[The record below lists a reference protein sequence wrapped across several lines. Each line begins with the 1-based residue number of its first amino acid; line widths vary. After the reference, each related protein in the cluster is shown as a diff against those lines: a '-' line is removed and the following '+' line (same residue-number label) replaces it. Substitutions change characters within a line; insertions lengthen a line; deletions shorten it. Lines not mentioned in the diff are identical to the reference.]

1 MAVVRLKV
9 PIDPNVPRKKRKR
22 FSDTLSVQPSAKMI
36 GETTIRRGSSKTQ
49 YLTVTLPTDNTEL
62 KDALFFAVPT
72 MAKIKIIDFLLQDSP
87 EGTPPIKLD
96 EYRCSHSTENITALY
111 KFGKTH
117 RFVFDGD
124 IAVRAL
130 ASTDEARELER
141 MSYAKSTS
149 LVECVP
155 LNGTPYPFQ
164 VAGMS
169 YMLKTKKC
177 INADQMGLGKT
188 IQAIMA
194 TATAKAYPALFIVP
208 NQLKMAPWKKE
219 WNTWAPKR
227 KATTIVADNSNIKSI
242 HRTFRVRNAKIK
254 KWETRRNDV
263 IIVNYDRLAKYK
275 KYLKKVKWRAIVL
288 DESHYIKNP
297 NADRTREVIELIDTC
312 QPEYVWLLSGTP
324 IKAKPEHL
332 VTQLRVIGRL
342 EDFGGRANFMKRYC
356 LKTSTDEE
364 YYQDDVT
371 VQELAKRKHETSI
384 ELNTHLRSLCYLRRN
399 KAEVLHDLPAKT
411 RSVLTFKL
419 NAHYRAEYTQ
429 VETDLVSYLMERAM
443 QDEAFLKSV
452 KKLPKK
458 EREFAIAEY
467 RSEVEYKSAR
477 AEILQKIELCKQVAA
492 LGKLEQM
499 KEWID
504 SFLESDEKL
513 VLFCNHKMVI
523 NELAEAFPK
532 IHMKIVGGQD
542 ALASDKDKAKF
553 DLDDRATIR
562 DAAVARFQKDPKCTL
577 GLCSIGAGGVGHTL
591 TAANNVGL
599 FELPWGPADCDQAE
613 DRCHRI
619 GQKDNVTCWYFVA
632 EDTIEE
638 RILELIESKRM
649 VLNAVHD
656 GNPLHGMND
665 GSVMIDL
672 IKILTRGKIVLL

>member
-72 MAKIKIIDFLLQDSP
+72 MAKIKIIDFLPQDSP

-96 EYRCSHSTENITALY
+96 EYRCSHSTENVTALY

-242 HRTFRVRNAKIK
+242 HRTFRVRNAKTK

-275 KYLKKVKWRAIVL
+275 KYLKKVKWRAIIL

-356 LKTSTDEE
+356 LKASSDEE

-562 DAAVARFQKDPKCTL
+562 DANVARFQRDPKCIL
-577 GLCSIGAGGVGHTL
+577 SLCSIGAGGVGHTL
-591 TAANNVGL
+591 HAANNVGL

>member
-1 MAVVRLKV
+1 
-9 PIDPNVPRKKRKR
+9 
-22 FSDTLSVQPSAKMI
+22 
-36 GETTIRRGSSKTQ
+36 
-49 YLTVTLPTDNTEL
+49 
-62 KDALFFAVPT
+62 
-72 MAKIKIIDFLLQDSP
+72 
-87 EGTPPIKLD
+87 
-96 EYRCSHSTENITALY
+96 
-111 KFGKTH
+111 
-117 RFVFDGD
+117 
-124 IAVRAL
+124 
-130 ASTDEARELER
+130 
-141 MSYAKSTS
+141 
-149 LVECVP
+149 
-155 LNGTPYPFQ
+155 
-164 VAGMS
+164 
-169 YMLKTKKC
+169 
-177 INADQMGLGKT
+177 
-188 IQAIMA
+188 
-194 TATAKAYPALFIVP
+194 
-208 NQLKMAPWKKE
+208 
-219 WNTWAPKR
+219 
-227 KATTIVADNSNIKSI
+227 
-242 HRTFRVRNAKIK
+242 
-254 KWETRRNDV
+254 
-263 IIVNYDRLAKYK
+263 
-275 KYLKKVKWRAIVL
+275 
-288 DESHYIKNP
+288 
-297 NADRTREVIELIDTC
+297 
-312 QPEYVWLLSGTP
+312 
-324 IKAKPEHL
+324 
-332 VTQLRVIGRL
+332 
-342 EDFGGRANFMKRYC
+342 
-356 LKTSTDEE
+356 
-364 YYQDDVT
+364 
-371 VQELAKRKHETSI
+371 
-384 ELNTHLRSLCYLRRN
+384 
-399 KAEVLHDLPAKT
+399 
-411 RSVLTFKL
+411 
-419 NAHYRAEYTQ
+419 
-429 VETDLVSYLMERAM
+429 MERAM

-542 ALASDKDKAKF
+542 ALASDKDKSKF